1 MATDYQQIEILFAN
15 SLSDIFATVC
25 DDIDSDK
32 LKTVRSLIDKTV
44 SSLCSIAADRDR
56 QLAEALEKNKEL
68 DTKVGSLTREVNTYK
83 RYALSTQVDMIK
95 GNIMIR
101 TSKSAKDAADYICS
115 IVGKSGAPKPANT
128 SFFIQQIS
136 TDTSARDKSPK
147 KSGKGDKSAQQAY
160 LYKAF
165 LGGKM
170 KNDFFKGLASNT
182 STRSTSKDDF
192 QVSHDIPSF
201 LYKQRNLLEK
211 AAYSL
216 RKENK
221 DKDLKTKVSLK
232 GFNLALFVKTKGN
245 PDWVNIENDKV
256 SQLRTT
262 KLEAKEGDPTPP
274 GDVNSLIQSLEKF

>member
-1 MATDYQQIEILFAN
+1 MAPDYQQIETMYAN

-32 LKTVRSLIDKTV
+32 LKAVKSLMDKTV
-44 SSLCSIAADRDR
+44 SSLCSMAADRDR
-56 QLAEALEKNKEL
+56 QLFEALEKNKEL
-68 DTKVGSLTREVNTYK
+68 DTKVGSLIREVNTYK

-147 KSGKGDKSAQQAY
+147 KSGKGDKSAPQAY

-170 KNDFFKGLASNT
+170 KNEFYKGLAVNT
-182 STRSTSKDDF
+182 STRASSKDDF
-192 QVSHDIPSF
+192 QVSHEIPVF
-201 LYKQRNLLEK
+201 LHKQRNMLER
-211 AAYSL
+211 AAYCL

-221 DKDLKTKVSLK
+221 EKDLKTKVSLK
-232 GFNLALFVKTKGN
+232 GFNLVLYVKTKGN
-245 PDWVNIENDKV
+245 PDWINIENDKA
-256 SQLRTT
+256 SQLRAT
-262 KLEAKEGDPTPP
+262 KVDAKDGESAPPT
-274 GDVNSLIQSLEKF
+274 DVGSIIKSIQKF

>member
-1 MATDYQQIEILFAN
+1 MVFYRIWRINMIYRLNLGSQRNEQNKKRI
-15 SLSDIFATVC
+15 
-25 DDIDSDK
+25 DD
-32 LKTVRSLIDKTV
+32 LKK
-44 SSLCSIAADRDR
+44 
-56 QLAEALEKNKEL
+56 
-68 DTKVGSLTREVNTYK
+68 
-83 RYALSTQVDMIK
+83 
-95 GNIMIR
+95 
-101 TSKSAKDAADYICS
+101 
-115 IVGKSGAPKPANT
+115 
-128 SFFIQQIS
+128 
-136 TDTSARDKSPK
+136 
-147 KSGKGDKSAQQAY
+147 
-160 LYKAF
+160 
-165 LGGKM
+165 
-170 KNDFFKGLASNT
+170 DFFKGLASNT